1 MVTNHSSFGF
11 LQHDALQHL
20 AFFSIIQGV
29 PCNKVLGSA
38 IGTIVEHL
46 RGCTSHSQC
55 NRRDPGLVRCWW
67 RRRLLHQSEGVAD
80 SQPTGAPGP
89 QAQGRVHLGRS
100 QQQLLTWRAY
110 CTLQCRQL
118 YRELCLA
125 VGESLSWLG
134 WLRANERLSFLC
146 FGYSAC
152 SNLSLFAANRDLLP
166 CPLGRGGR
174 TGASLAVGWPELC
187 GACVVA

>member
-1 MVTNHSSFGF
+1 MDYLGLDYQCDVEHLVLVEHLILVVTNHSSFGF

-38 IGTIVEHL
+38 IGTIVEHW

-125 VGESLSWLG
+125 VGESVGWLG
-134 WLRANERLSFLC
+134 WLRANERL
-146 FGYSAC
+146 
-152 SNLSLFAANRDLLP
+152 
-166 CPLGRGGR
+166 
-174 TGASLAVGWPELC
+174 
-187 GACVVA
+187 